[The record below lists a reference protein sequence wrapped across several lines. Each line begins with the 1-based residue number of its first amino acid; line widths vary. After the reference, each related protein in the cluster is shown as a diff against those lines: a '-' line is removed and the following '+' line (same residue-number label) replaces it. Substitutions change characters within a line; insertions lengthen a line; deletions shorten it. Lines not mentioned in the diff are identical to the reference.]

1 MGSNMSKKITD
12 ARIRSLK
19 PRQERYEVWDGRGF
33 GVRVAPSGRKSFI
46 FVYRLNGRS
55 RRMTFGTYPAMS
67 LVKANE
73 ALAAAQTLLNNG
85 FDPADQAISER
96 RAAREAE
103 TFKELVDEW
112 IERWAKRNRKRW
124 MEAKQTLEY
133 DAIPA
138 FGKRKVRD
146 IKRRDIIRLLDNIMD
161 RDAPTAAN
169 RNLGLLR
176 QIFRF
181 AVQRDMIQSSPC
193 EAIDQPAKE
202 RPRERV
208 LSEEEI
214 RTVWNKLPTVGVS
227 KRLELILRFCLATA
241 QRRGEVIN
249 AKKDEFDGDWWTIP
263 GDRTKSG
270 RDHRVPLSPLAKEI
284 LSELVG
290 TSGDSKYICPGRNGH
305 LSADYVTAKLWE
317 KVDNFGIPRFTI
329 HDLRRTAASH
339 MTGLGITRFDVG
351 KVLNHAETGVTA
363 VYDRYGY
370 DKEKRKALDAWSRK
384 LVAITSGEKSDNV
397 VTFR

>member
-1 MGSNMSKKITD
+1 
-12 ARIRSLK
+12 
-19 PRQERYEVWDGRGF
+19 
-33 GVRVAPSGRKSFI
+33 
-46 FVYRLNGRS
+46 
-55 RRMTFGTYPAMS
+55 MTLGTYPAMS

-73 ALAAAQTLLNNG
+73 ALAAAQASIEQG
-85 FDPADQAISER
+85 DDPGEEAISAR
-96 RAAREAE
+96 RAEREAE

-112 IERWAKRNRKRW
+112 IERWAKPNRKRW
-124 MEAKQTLEY
+124 IEAKQTLEY

-138 FGKRKVRD
+138 FGKTKVRD
-146 IKRRDIIRLLDNIMD
+146 IRRRDIIKLLDNIVD
-161 RDAPTAAN
+161 RGAPTAAN
-169 RNLGLLR
+169 RNLSLLR
-176 QIFRF
+176 QLFRF

-193 EAIDQPAKE
+193 EAIDHPAKE
-202 RPRERV
+202 KPRERV

-227 KRLELILRFCLATA
+227 RRLELILKFCLATA

-249 AKKDEFDGDWWTIP
+249 ARKDEFQGDWWTIP
-263 GDRTKSG
+263 GERTKSG
-270 RDHRVPLSPLAKEI
+270 RDHRTPLSPLTKEI
-284 LSELVG
+284 LAELISM
-290 TSGDSKYICPGRNGH
+290 SGDSEYICPGRNGH
-305 LSADYVTAKLWE
+305 LSADYVTAKLWA
-317 KVDNFGIPRFTI
+317 KVDNFGIPRFTV

-370 DKEKRKALDAWSRK
+370 DKEKRKALNAWSRK
-384 LVAITSGEKSDNV
+384 LQAITSGEQSDNV

>member
-1 MGSNMSKKITD
+1 
-12 ARIRSLK
+12 
-19 PRQERYEVWDGRGF
+19 
-33 GVRVAPSGRKSFI
+33 
-46 FVYRLNGRS
+46 
-55 RRMTFGTYPAMS
+55 MTFGAYPAMS

-138 FGKRKVRD
+138 FGKRKVHD

-193 EAIDQPAKE
+193 E
-202 RPRERV
+202 
-208 LSEEEI
+208 S
-214 RTVWNKLPTVGVS
+214 S
-227 KRLELILRFCLATA
+227 
-241 QRRGEVIN
+241 
-249 AKKDEFDGDWWTIP
+249 
-263 GDRTKSG
+263 
-270 RDHRVPLSPLAKEI
+270 
-284 LSELVG
+284 
-290 TSGDSKYICPGRNGH
+290 
-305 LSADYVTAKLWE
+305 
-317 KVDNFGIPRFTI
+317 
-329 HDLRRTAASH
+329 
-339 MTGLGITRFDVG
+339 
-351 KVLNHAETGVTA
+351 
-363 VYDRYGY
+363 
-370 DKEKRKALDAWSRK
+370 
-384 LVAITSGEKSDNV
+384 
-397 VTFR
+397 